1 MGEIRRIGRYS
12 ESLCFFE
19 TNVVLSFEETQ
30 FKISD
35 KSLRSEFEARTRRSI
50 AGAVERLV
58 EWDSF
63 VHLFDTR
70 EHRYPLTG
78 MIAHRLSTIGRDSF
92 TAIDEPCTLSDQQG
106 KILQA
111 EAMIPRSYN
120 EPQQSPDPTTHDSS
134 PLSPPTSSISSRK
147 RHFFHPSRFYQ
158 IPSHIIS
165 C

>member
-1 MGEIRRIGRYS
+1 MLQMISRMLVVNPADRYS
-12 ESLCFFE
+12 A
-19 TNVVLSFEETQ
+19 
-30 FKISD
+30 I
-35 KSLRSEFEARTRRSI
+35 EARRDPYVLPWFKEDEVDADISHSVPNSKQEPADRSL
-50 AGAVERLV
+50 EQ
-58 EWDSF
+58 WK
-63 VHLFDTR
+63 
-70 EHRYPLTG
+70 G